1 MKKCKRLAGMLLA
14 VLLVLTMASSV
25 FAATAKPGET
35 VTLWFSHSNVYGID
49 GEFSFNNPEL
59 FTSVSYDT
67 GSSNM
72 SGSAANNKVYLFSP
86 SGEAVSGRIGVRVK
100 VSGSAANGDSCT
112 VTFKYR
118 VVINEQGGM
127 SKWKD
132 STQTVTVSKTQT
144 PVNPPVKKADTTELE
159 KQIAAAEALN
169 KKEYTAES
177 MKAVTD
183 ALSKGRGLLNS
194 SDQSAVDKAAAGLEA
209 AIKGLVKMD
218 YSKLQAAI
226 DAANNLTAT
235 EKPADQFAAMFQALL
250 EGNNL
255 LNSTDQA
262 AVDAGAEKLDALV
275 KELKEALDKLNT
287 PTIVEKEVEKEVE
300 PSYPFC
306 NIDIHKVWPVLFFI
320 SLDLNIA
327 FIVLIVVYVVRKKRA
342 RKDTTPL
349 VDYDINDDEPNNP

>member
-118 VVINEQGGM
+118 VADVDGNVGD
-127 SKWKD
+127 WKY
-132 STQTVTVSKTQT
+132 STQTVTVSKAQT

-159 KQIAAAEALN
+159 KQIAAAKALN
-169 KKEYTAES
+169 QKEYTAES

-183 ALSKGRGLLNS
+183 ALTKGRGLLNS
-194 SDQSAVDKAAAGLEA
+194 SDQSAVDKAAAELEA
-209 AIKGLVKMD
+209 AIKALVKMD

-235 EKPADQFAAMFQALL
+235 EKPADQFAAMFQALM

-320 SLDLNIA
+320 SLALNIA